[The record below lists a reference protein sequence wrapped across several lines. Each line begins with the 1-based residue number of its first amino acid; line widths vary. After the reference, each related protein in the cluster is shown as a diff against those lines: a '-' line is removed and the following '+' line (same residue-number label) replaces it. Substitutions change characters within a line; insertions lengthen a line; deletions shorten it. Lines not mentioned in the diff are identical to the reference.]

1 MQLQTDSNISGKVG
15 ETMWRAGSIIRGQQ
29 YRCIR
34 AFSTL
39 LQHGSLIQT
48 SGLTSCPKQTT
59 IGGLVSTTTVRQFS
73 RRRGGLGSDE
83 DEGIDIDPN
92 QKGDTDFSAADME
105 FFDNKR
111 FDDYLGDDDDEED
124 ENADDEYLKEEAYRR
139 RQEEIKQELDK
150 RTGRIWT
157 DPWQITEEEW
167 MSSIS
172 PDDLPD
178 WSPDFVSRISQERV
192 KLHPGT

>member
-1 MQLQTDSNISGKVG
+1 MLLQIDSSISGKVG
-15 ETMWRAGSIIRGQQ
+15 ETMWRAGSAFRGQQ
-29 YRCIR
+29 HRFIR

-39 LQHGSLIQT
+39 LPHRSLIQT
-48 SGLTSCPKQTT
+48 GGLASCPKQTN
-59 IGGLVSTTTVRQFS
+59 ISGLVSTTTVRQFS

-83 DEGIDIDPN
+83 DDDIDIDPN
-92 QKGDTDFSAADME
+92 QKGGTDFSAADME

-111 FDDYLGDDDDEED
+111 FDEYLGDDDDEEN
-124 ENADDEYLKEEAYRR
+124 ENVDDEYLKEEAYRR